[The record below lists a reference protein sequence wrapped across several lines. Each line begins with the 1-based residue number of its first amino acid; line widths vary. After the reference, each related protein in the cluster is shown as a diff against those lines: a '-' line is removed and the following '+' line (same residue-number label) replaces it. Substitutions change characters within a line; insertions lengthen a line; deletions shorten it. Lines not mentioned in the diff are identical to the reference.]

1 MYFEG
6 RRDKAFKLLEVFLKK
21 KIEKY
26 DSQRNFDYGKG
37 DYRFVSTL
45 SPYISHGVITEKE
58 ILKKV
63 ILSPNYSHKFI
74 QEVFWRVYWKGWLEN
89 RNIVWKN
96 FIKFIEKFNRDK
108 FPDKYLYNNALTG
121 NTNIDPYNKW
131 VTDLIETGYLHN
143 HTRMW
148 FASIWI
154 HYMGLPW
161 QLGAKF
167 FLENLLDAD
176 PASNTLSW
184 RWVAGLQTK
193 GKKYI
198 ATEKNINIFTN
209 QKFQGFT
216 LPKMKDIIL
225 EDEVLN
231 DNTMTYKSN
240 IHFKTDSALFI
251 FENNI
256 YPELLYDKINTF
268 KCVFLIRFKV
278 NNFKLSNNVL
288 HFKDNLIKDFIKNVK
303 EKGTKINF
311 IFLPEDER
319 KIIKILKE
327 NRIRNIVHSYLTVG
341 NEKDIFNGFK
351 EKSLQLLNIQEVLDS
366 FFVEAWRYS
375 KKGFFK
381 FKKEIPLLIDKF
393 IKNN

>member
-6 RRDKAFKLLEVFLKK
+6 SRDKAFKLLEVFLKK

-45 SPYISHGVITEKE
+45 SPYINHGVIAEKE

-96 FIKFIEKFNRDK
+96 FIKFIEKFNRGK
-108 FPDKYLYNNALTG
+108 FPDKSLYNNALTG
-121 NTNIDPYNKW
+121 NTKIGPYNKW
-131 VTDLIETGYLHN
+131 VADLIETGYLHN

-225 EDEVLN
+225 ENETLN
-231 DNTMTYKSN
+231 DNTITYKSN
-240 IHFKTDSALFI
+240 KNFKTDSALFI
-251 FENNI
+251 FENN
-256 YPELLYDKINTF
+256 
-268 KCVFLIRFKV
+268 R
-278 NNFKLSNNVL
+278 NFVTIS
-288 HFKDNLIKDFIKNVK
+288 
-303 EKGTKINF
+303 
-311 IFLPEDER
+311 
-319 KIIKILKE
+319 
-327 NRIRNIVHSYLTVG
+327 
-341 NEKDIFNGFK
+341 
-351 EKSLQLLNIQEVLDS
+351 
-366 FFVEAWRYS
+366 
-375 KKGFFK
+375 
-381 FKKEIPLLIDKF
+381 
-393 IKNN
+393 